1 MQKIFLII
9 GMFLI
14 LVSTSQASEW
24 SAINNDTFGYIFYI
38 DRVFLGK
45 NF

>member
-1 MQKIFLII
+1 MKKNFLII

-14 LVSTSQASEW
+14 LANTSQASEW
-24 SAINNDTFGYIFYI
+24 NAINNDTFGYIFYI
-38 DRVFLGK
+38 DKVFLGK

>member
-1 MQKIFLII
+1 MKNIYLII

-14 LVSTSQASEW
+14 LTNTSQASEW
-24 SAINNDTFGYIFYI
+24 NAINDDTFGYIFYI
-38 DRVFLGK
+38 DKVFLGK